1 MAVQLELVIN
11 GKRMTLENVQT
22 IADLLQARGLNPQ
35 LVAVEHN
42 GEIVPRDQFD
52 QRVLHDGDQLEIVH
66 FVGGGSPAHGTCSRM
81 RVHPGRP
88 VPR

>member
-1 MAVQLELVIN
+1 VAVRLELVIN

-22 IADLLQARGLNPQ
+22 IADLLHARGLNPQ

-52 QRVLHDGDQLEIVH
+52 QRLLRDGDQLEIVH
-66 FVGGGSPAHGTCSRM
+66 FVGGGSPAHGTCS
-81 RVHPGRP
+81 
-88 VPR
+88 